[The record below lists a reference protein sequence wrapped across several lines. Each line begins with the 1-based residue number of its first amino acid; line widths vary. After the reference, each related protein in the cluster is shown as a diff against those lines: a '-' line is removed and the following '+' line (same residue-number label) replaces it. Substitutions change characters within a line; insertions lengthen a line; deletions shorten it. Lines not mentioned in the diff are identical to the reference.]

1 MTADGR
7 NRSDGETVLDGY
19 RSKGLAGRVGFGR
32 KPAVLVVDFII
43 GFTDQ
48 ASPLAS
54 ELGPELEAT
63 LTLLDAARA
72 TKVPVIFTTTAY
84 DENMEDAGIFPLKV
98 PSLAQLIRGTRW
110 VDIDPHLRRRPSE
123 PVIEKKYASAFFGT
137 SLAST
142 LTAEG
147 IDTLVITGCT
157 TSGCV
162 RASVVDALQNGFR
175 AIVPRECVGDRS
187 PEQHAANLV
196 DMDGKYGDV
205 VDLSEVL
212 AYLDT
217 VNGIPG

>member
-19 RSKGLAGRVGFGR
+19 RSKGLAGRVGFGS

-63 LTLLDAARA
+63 LTLLDAARM
-72 TKVPVIFTTTAY
+72 TKVPIIFTTTAY

-98 PSLAQLIRGTRW
+98 PSLAQLIRGTKW

-205 VDLSEVL
+205 VDLAEVL

-217 VNGIPG
+217 VNGMSG

>member
-7 NRSDGETVLDGY
+7 NRGDGETVLDGY

-43 GFTDQ
+43 GFTDPE
-48 ASPLAS
+48 SPLAS
-54 ELGPELEAT
+54 ELGAELEAT
-63 LTLLDAARA
+63 LTLLDAART

-205 VDLSEVL
+205 VDLAEVL
-212 AYLDT
+212 AYLGT